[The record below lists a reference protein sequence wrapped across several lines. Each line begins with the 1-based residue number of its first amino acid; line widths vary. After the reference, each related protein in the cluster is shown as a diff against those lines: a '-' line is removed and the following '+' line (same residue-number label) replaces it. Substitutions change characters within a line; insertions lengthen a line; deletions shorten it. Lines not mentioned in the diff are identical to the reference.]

1 MKFIPAICFA
11 ISAAIAFYSA
21 CQFQLATRSYT
32 SGPAEIVGVI
42 AGAVAM
48 AFFIG
53 GLVVLFWK

>member
-1 MKFIPAICFA
+1 MNITAIICFVIA
-11 ISAAIAFYSA
+11 AAIAFYSA

>member
-11 ISAAIAFYSA
+11 ISSAIAFYSA

-32 SGPAEIVGVI
+32 AGAAAIVGVI
-42 AGAVAM
+42 AGSVAL

-53 GLVVLFWK
+53 GLVALFWK